1 MKAILTLLLL
11 ASIAANVMLLTGC
24 GVSLE
29 TSRLYSPTNLLAPE
43 IVKKFEDQLS
53 DNPDQQQIFLKERD
67 FLENHTDKIVIFL
80 DNTETNRSAKV
91 IRVRFTDGQ

>member
-1 MKAILTLLLL
+1 MKAILTILLL
-11 ASIAANVMLLTGC
+11 ASITANVMLLTGC
-24 GVSLE
+24 VSFE
-29 TSRLYSPTNLLAPE
+29 TSRLYSPTNLLDPD
-43 IVKKFEDQLS
+43 IVDKFKEQLS
-53 DNPDQQQIFLKERD
+53 DNPEQQRIFLKERE